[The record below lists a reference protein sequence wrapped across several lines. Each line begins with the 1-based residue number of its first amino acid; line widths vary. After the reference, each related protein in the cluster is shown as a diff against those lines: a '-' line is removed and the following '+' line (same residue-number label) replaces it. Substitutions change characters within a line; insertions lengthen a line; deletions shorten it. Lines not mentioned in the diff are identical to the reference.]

1 MFFQTL
7 LFLLLGRSVKDDFY
21 FPHPPPH
28 PEEELEED
36 EDEEP
41 WDEEDHGLDDP
52 LEDPTEA
59 GKVVHGLEIGLW
71 DPQEPAQLF
80 KIHIIVTMLVW
91 N

>member
-52 LEDPTEA
+52 
-59 GKVVHGLEIGLW
+59 
-71 DPQEPAQLF
+71 
-80 KIHIIVTMLVW
+80 
-91 N
+91 